1 MQRQETTTPDVEF
14 SIGINTEELI
24 SILDKLTEWAKGKED
39 LLVPV
44 LEGLNN

>member
-14 SIGINTEELI
+14 GTGINTEELI